1 MPKTSEGVG
10 GTAVRMCWIG
20 ETQTDEKETANFPI
34 ALLAE
39 KKHKHE
45 SQHLKLKKTLIG
57 MTNG

>member
-10 GTAVRMCWIG
+10 GTAVHMCWIG

-39 KKHKHE
+39 KNINMNR
-45 SQHLKLKKTLIG
+45 ST
-57 MTNG
+57 